1 VQERHPTATRLIAEG
16 LRLFAEQGVG
26 ATPIVKIEEAA
37 ELAPGS
43 GAFYKHFRS
52 KNELLEAAVAD
63 AAATTTAAA
72 DLISALENYSIED
85 QARLIARGTWLTF
98 DAHRDLFLVM
108 VRETTVRPASYTHAA
123 GGWPG
128 DGPAF
133 VSSWLEGHTTNGTLR
148 IADVRATALVLLDA
162 LTFYW
167 LQRATESPEPYGV
180 NDTHFLD
187 AWVHLVTSLRP
198 NT

>member
-1 VQERHPTATRLIAEG
+1 MPERHPTAVRLVREG
-16 LRLFAEQGVG
+16 LRLFAAGGVA

-52 KNELLEAAVAD
+52 KTEVLDAAIAD
-63 AAATTTAAA
+63 AAATSRAGAE
-72 DLISALENYSIED
+72 LFVALEGHPLED
-85 QARLIARGTWLTF
+85 QARLIARGTWLVF

-108 VRETTVRPASYTHAA
+108 TRETEMRPPSYTHAA
-123 GGWPG
+123 DGWPG

-133 VSSWLEGHTTNGTLR
+133 VARWLEARAADGT
-148 IADVRATALVLLDA
+148 IEVDDPRATAVVLLDA

-180 NDTHFLD
+180 DEDRFLES
-187 AWVHLVTSLRP
+187 WVRLVRGLRA
-198 NT
+198 